1 MKSGI
6 LFAGAMMLALG
17 MMGVAH
23 AAGDAKAGQSKSAV
37 CAACHGMDGNSNG
50 PEWPNLAGQHES
62 YIVKQLKAFKSG
74 QRNNALMTPQAQV
87 LSDQDM
93 EDLAAYFSSQ
103 KGKGGEAE
111 PSKVAAG
118 QQIYQGGLAA
128 NKATACMACHG
139 PDGRGNLPAGY
150 PSLRGQRSAYV
161 VLQLQNYKNGSRTT
175 DKAQGN
181 IMQSEASKLSDD
193 QIKAV
198 AAYIQGLR

>member
-6 LFAGAMMLALG
+6 VFASLVLTLG
-17 MMGVAH
+17 MGVAH
-23 AAGDAKAGQSKSAV
+23 AAGDAKAGQTKAAT

-74 QRNNALMTPQAQV
+74 QRTNALMAPQAQI

-93 EDLAAYFSSQ
+93 EDVAAYFAAQ
-103 KGKGGEAE
+103 KVKGSEADA
-111 PSKVAAG
+111 SKVAQG
-118 QQIYQGGLAA
+118 QQIYQGGIAST
-128 NKATACMACHG
+128 KVTACLACHG
-139 PDGRGNLPAGY
+139 PDGRGNSAAGY
-150 PSLRGQRSAYV
+150 PSIHGQRSAYT
-161 VLQLQNYKNGSRTT
+161 VLQLQNYKNGSRAT

-181 IMQSEASKLSDD
+181 MMQIQAGKMTDD